1 MGARCTPRGPDARR
15 EMAFRP
21 ALAPAGRT
29 WTSGD
34 RRGRRVCTL
43 LSFQRPP
50 RPLRRGDSSDSTRP
64 GETSPR
70 RVKRTAEYSA
80 GAGPLEGLPQSLRDD
95 VDRDGAL
102 ARAIV
107 EVQQDDLLPGAQG
120 QLSAGE
126 RDALRRPHER
136 RPQVG

>member
-1 MGARCTPRGPDARR
+1 
-15 EMAFRP
+15 MACRP
-21 ALAPAGRT
+21 ALAPVGRT

-80 GAGPLEGLPQSLRDD
+80 AARAPGALSASLRDD
-95 VDRDGAL
+95 VDRDRAL
-102 ARAIV
+102 ACPVI
-107 EVQQDDLLPGAQG
+107 EVDKDDLL
-120 QLSAGE
+120 
-126 RDALRRPHER
+126 
-136 RPQVG
+136 